1 MDNLLKAD
9 NNQQSGEVVNRVAS
23 QVISRKV
30 SKKKDN
36 FHAVREKDG
45 NIYRKQLNRGVD
57 TMRKAIEYALNQ
69 VALEYTPNR
78 FLADYGRLVERLLD
92 SKRFEK
98 DCERLHVEPFNV
110 ATHIVFDG
118 IKQMNA
124 VLADGLDKVCG
135 SRLTEFREAVYSKEE
150 LCAALGYDLA
160 A

>member
-1 MDNLLKAD
+1 MKKKLFNAD
-9 NNQQSGEVVNRVAS
+9 NQQVVENVNIGNS
-23 QVISRKV
+23 QVVTRKA

-36 FHAVREKDG
+36 FHAVREKAA
-45 NIYRKQLNRGVD
+45 NIYRKQLNRSVD
-57 TMRKAIEYALNQ
+57 TMRKSIEYALNQ
-69 VALEYTPNR
+69 VVLEYTQNR

-98 DCERLHVEPFNV
+98 DCKRLNVEPFNV

-124 VLADGLDKVCG
+124 VLEDGLDKVCG
-135 SRLTEFREAVYSKEE
+135 SRLTEFHEAVYSKDE
-150 LCAALGYDLA
+150 LCAALGYELA